1 MAGSEAN
8 EKERR
13 ERERGEGGK
22 REGGVQGASERH
34 CAAVFLFHGKFNF
47 RTGESGREIAMDR
60 ASSVLD
66 YDGMIAL
73 LIKRGGQRERER
85 GDGVGPTLSPCFC

>member
-1 MAGSEAN
+1 MGS
-8 EKERR
+8 RR
-13 ERERGEGGK
+13 KAGEG
-22 REGGVQGASERH
+22 ERH

-47 RTGESGREIAMDR
+47 RTGESEDRGGGGEIAMDR

-73 LIKRGGQRERER
+73 LIKRGGKR
-85 GDGVGPTLSPCFC
+85 G